1 MVDSV
6 AGLFLCFFSIESDSD
21 GSKVEPEPLFEQRN
35 QGLEAEGLEEDDDE
49 ELEDD
54 SVKGG
59 EAPRHQ
65 TRPPVRL
72 RLLLALPGTRVLKHV
87 VTDFSGLGNL
97 WSYSNG
103 YLIFFLEILQFFQG
117 YD

>member
-21 GSKVEPEPLFEQRN
+21 SSKVEPEPLFEQRN

-59 EAPRHQ
+59 EATRDQ

-87 VTDFSGLGNL
+87 VTGFSSLGNL
-97 WSYSNG
+97 LSGNLGFSVNIPAG
-103 YLIFFLEILQFFQG
+103 
-117 YD
+117 